1 MEHIWSGPVGKR
13 VITPNVVVE
22 FSSRTVRE
30 DVLQKLNRENS
41 LMTSGGKITCNR
53 AKTAIQLKRNACL
66 MKACNLLKKDNR
78 CKNKS
83 VNIVW
88 QKQDGTKDRAVEVDG
103 IPIFNQSISDLT
115 GAFVDIQFQNLS
127 F

>member
-1 MEHIWSGPVGKR
+1 M
-13 VITPNVVVE
+13 
-22 FSSRTVRE
+22 
-30 DVLQKLNRENS
+30 NRENS
-41 LMTSGGKITCNR
+41 LMTSDEKITYNR

-66 MKACNLLKKDNR
+66 MKACDLLKKDNR